1 MLKRKQPSVLR
12 VPGVFF
18 KLVYLAYRSLNM
30 RFLRLAVALCA
41 LERVRSAT
49 TLTYENPVYA
59 QDHPDPGV
67 LWDPASEVSD
77 RRRDV
82 LGGGGA
88 PW

>member
-1 MLKRKQPSVLR
+1 MISSS
-12 VPGVFF
+12 
-18 KLVYLAYRSLNM
+18 RSHRRYASTPMDRSPM
-30 RFLRLAVALCA
+30 RLLRLAVALCA

-77 RRRDV
+77 RRRYV